1 MVDYRA
7 AQEMNSEW
15 ICISK
20 PYAVFMQY
28 AEQLAGKI
36 FGGPTVKSFLSAS
49 LWVDMI
55 SSVVVTIHQGEQMI
69 NTAKLSPAQWHSN
82 VWVNMFKEACIH

>member
-7 AQEMNSEW
+7 AREMNSEW

-20 PYAVFMQY
+20 PYGVFIQY

-55 SSVVVTIHQGEQMI
+55 SSVVVTIHQGEQKDKQGQALPSSL
-69 NTAKLSPAQWHSN
+69 TQ
-82 VWVNMFKEACIH
+82 

>member
-7 AQEMNSEW
+7 AREMNSEW

-20 PYAVFMQY
+20 PYGVFIQY

-49 LWVDMI
+49 L
-55 SSVVVTIHQGEQMI
+55 
-69 NTAKLSPAQWHSN
+69 
-82 VWVNMFKEACIH
+82 

>member
-7 AQEMNSEW
+7 AGEMNSEW

-36 FGGPTVKSFLSAS
+36 FSGPTVKSFLSAS
-49 LWVDMI
+49 L
-55 SSVVVTIHQGEQMI
+55 
-69 NTAKLSPAQWHSN
+69 
-82 VWVNMFKEACIH
+82 